1 MKKMKNMVGYMLGN
15 PSVEHHVG
23 CEWCKSDC
31 RVWIC
36 PMRGIAERKLAESQ
50 SNYLKPGGVWTTIYQ
65 VSAKD
70 IACER
75 DCDGLLYTNTPTKIV
90 VDRVVFH
97 KDTRQITDAD
107 LIVKARKQHG
117 KFARLMLSLE
127 QEREK

>member
-15 PSVEHHVG
+15 PNVEHHVG
-23 CEWCKSDC
+23 CERCKSDC
-31 RVWIC
+31 RVCIC
-36 PMRGIAERKLAESQ
+36 PTRGIAERKLAESQ

-75 DCDGLLYTNTPTKIV
+75 GCDGLLYTNMPTGIV

-107 LIVKARKQHG
+107 LIVKARKQYG
-117 KFARLMLSLE
+117 KFARLMLSLQGE
-127 QEREK
+127 NEK